1 MSNTATKTTN
11 FDRQPTDIQSVS
23 KKISEVPSTIENL
36 FKQVSFLRKQG
47 YTIKQ
52 IIGLNWLHFKK
63 YGKIAKYKGN

>member
-1 MSNTATKTTN
+1 MK
-11 FDRQPTDIQSVS
+11 
-23 KKISEVPSTIENL
+23 NL
-36 FKQVSFLRKQG
+36 FKQVYFLRKQG